1 MKKVRLLLVDDDNR
15 IRATLADY
23 LRDSGFEIVT
33 AASVAEAKR
42 VNNIG
47 IDLALLDLVL
57 PDGTG
62 LDILRDLR
70 ERFPTQAAVMISGE
84 AGVADAVAAVKLGA
98 FDFLEKPLSPEK
110 VELTIRNALQM
121 RSLQRRIESEAATAA
136 DRYRLVGDSPALK
149 EVRAQIA
156 AVARTDST
164 VLLLGESGTGKE
176 VAANQ
181 VHLQS
186 SRGRE
191 PLVAVNAAAIPAEL
205 LESELFGHEKGAFT
219 GATQRR
225 IGKFEQAAGG
235 TLFLDE
241 IAEMPAPLQA
251 KLLRVLEEFQ
261 IERVGGEHP
270 IEVNFRLICA
280 TNRNLAEEIRRGR
293 FRQDLFFRIN
303 VFTIELPPLRAIPG
317 DIEAIAQYHIRRLC
331 ARMGKPEVVPSRD
344 LIAAFRQYQFP
355 GNIREL
361 RNILEHLLILHRDG
375 DLGADGFEHL
385 LPAAARSIP
394 ATARNISTAA
404 RNDSATAA
412 AALSTSALKYPIALP
427 TLSLKDAVAR
437 FEEEYIGKVLKDCG
451 GNMTKAAE
459 ILGLDRS
466 YLYRKL
472 KSLGLDPEE
481 QL

>member
-186 SRGRE
+186 SRSRE

-241 IAEMPAPLQA
+241 IAEMPGPLQA

-385 LPAAARSIP
+385 LPAAARSI
-394 ATARNISTAA
+394 
-404 RNDSATAA
+404 SATASA
-412 AALSTSALKYPIALP
+412 ELSTSALKYPIALP

-437 FEEEYIGKVLKDCG
+437 FEEDYIGKVLKDCG

>member
-186 SRGRE
+186 SRSRE

-241 IAEMPAPLQA
+241 IAEMPGPLQA

-385 LPAAARSIP
+385 LPAAARSI
-394 ATARNISTAA
+394 
-404 RNDSATAA
+404 SATASA
-412 AALSTSALKYPIALP
+412 ELSTSALKYPIALP